1 MKPQFLIGGAT
12 SGSGKTVFALG
23 LLRALRK
30 RGIKVQPFKCGP
42 GFMDTQLHTISSGV
56 DSVNLDSW
64 FAGRT
69 HLQYV
74 YNKYGEKADICM
86 IEGNSALYDG
96 YRRMQGSSAEMS
108 QLLSVPVILVV
119 NARLAAYSVAPML
132 YGYRLFRSQVKIIGV
147 VFTQVSSFAHFT
159 YLKDACNDAGL
170 NCLGYIP
177 FDDSVKL
184 PQRHVAITQS
194 VRSEIEELAE
204 KVSEYVE
211 QNVDIDRIIK
221 MCTRIFPCK
230 YTLPYTSD
238 LEETETEPVI
248 PEKRFRIAIA
258 KDSALNFL
266 YKENLDKLSS
276 LGSIMFFSPLYAKE
290 LPEADLVYL
299 PGGFPELFARQLYRR
314 KEFLHHLKSY
324 AECGGKILAEGGAV
338 ALLAQTLTARDGGT
352 PYEMSGILPIHCF
365 VNKTGVISGYR
376 MVSHDTAKFKGYESR
391 YLSFENAD
399 TDNPDS
405 VISKVIIENTRGV
418 DSGTPLFR
426 YKNVIASFTHFY
438 WGDTDIIRLWD

>member
-23 LLRALRK
+23 LLRALKK
-30 RGIKVQPFKCGP
+30 RGIKVQPYKCGP
-42 GFMDTQLHTISSGV
+42 GFMDTQLHAISSGV

-74 YNKYGEKADICM
+74 YNKYGEKADVCM
-86 IEGNSALYDG
+86 IEGNSALFDG
-96 YRRMQGSSAEMS
+96 YKRMQGSSAEMS

-119 NARLAAYSVAPML
+119 NARSAAYSVAPML
-132 YGYRLFRSQVKIIGV
+132 YGYKLFRPQVKIVGV
-147 VFTQVSSFAHFT
+147 VFTHVSSPTHFS

-170 NCLGYIP
+170 NSLGYIP
-177 FDDSVKL
+177 YDENLKL
-184 PQRHVAITQS
+184 PQRHSALTQS
-194 VRSEIEELAE
+194 VRSEIEGVAE
-204 KVSEYVE
+204 KVSEYVK

-238 LEETETEPVI
+238 LEETETELVI
-248 PEKRFRIAIA
+248 SEKRFRIAIA
-258 KDSALNFL
+258 KDSAFNFL

-276 LGSIMFFSPLYAKE
+276 LGNIMFFSPLYAKE
-290 LPEADLVYL
+290 LPDADLIYF

-314 KEFLHHLKSY
+314 KEFLHYLKSY
-324 AECGGKILAEGGAV
+324 AENGGKILAEGGAV
-338 ALLAQTLTARDGGT
+338 LLLAQTFTARDGGT
-352 PYEMSGILPIHCF
+352 PYEMSGALPIHCF
-365 VNKTGVISGYR
+365 VNKSGVISGYR
-376 MVSHDTAKFKGYESR
+376 MLPLDTAKFKGYESR
-391 YLSFENAD
+391 YLSLESAD
-399 TDNPDS
+399 MDNYDS
-405 VISKVIIENTRGV
+405 VVSKVIIENTRGV
-418 DSGTPLFR
+418 DSGTPLLR